1 MRFRSLSLSLLSV
14 LSLSATSPLKP
25 ETPLVAQADALYRSK
40 TPAMPATVAD
50 VLKLHQEGDANLT
63 LGALTGRWMAD
74 RLAQGKI
81 PDEHSLPR
89 MLEGFS
95 WDEAGVL
102 QLHGAGLDT
111 GVLRMLADARPLGLA
126 PEAQERLGKA
136 GVDFRVVTALAR
148 KPVETLPPM
157 KSMADLVMAAMAS
170 DPVLGSAAFKSQ
182 LDDRRKKV
190 EQGMAKRFQEKD
202 FKREIWDRVLETWRS
217 RIQVGSDARNVLAPS
232 GSEIVDAPPAEAPS
246 PMGGM
251 FGAAQVGND
260 LFLKSTPVG
269 AALAVGDVVA
279 VLKARTT
286 ALIRAKEPKDA
297 YAFRL
302 EDVTVFTTRRKPT
315 ELALVRLQDG
325 GEGAP
330 TARLSKGVYFGREF
344 QPADEPVPVDIAQE
358 GEVWTIRPK
367 SRLAPGSYAFL
378 LGGKSLLFLP
388 LVVR

>member
-14 LSLSATSPLKP
+14 LSLPATSPLKP
-25 ETPLVAQADALYRSK
+25 EAPLVAQADALYRAK
-40 TPAMPATVAD
+40 TPTMPATVAD
-50 VLKLHQEGDANLT
+50 ILKLHQEGDANLT
-63 LGALTGRWMAD
+63 LGALTGGWMAD
-74 RLAQGKI
+74 RLAQAKV
-81 PDEHSLPR
+81 PDEYSLPR

-126 PEAQERLGKA
+126 PEAQEQLGKV
-136 GVDFRVVTALAR
+136 GVDPRVVTALAR
-148 KPVETLPPM
+148 KQVGTLPPM
-157 KSMADLVMAAMAS
+157 KSMADLAMAAMAS
-170 DPVLGSAAFKSQ
+170 DPIMGSPAFKSQ
-182 LDDRRKKV
+182 LDDQRKKI
-190 EQGMAKRFQEKD
+190 EQGMAKRFQEGS

-232 GSEIVDAPPAEAPS
+232 GSEIVDAPPPEASS
-246 PMGGM
+246 PMAGM
-251 FGAAQVGND
+251 FGAAQAGND
-260 LFLKSTPVG
+260 MFLKSASMG

-279 VLKARTT
+279 VLRSKTT
-286 ALIRAKEPKDA
+286 ALIRATEPKDA

-302 EDVTVFTTRRKPT
+302 EDAMVFTTRRKPT

-330 TARLSKGVYFGREF
+330 TARLTKGVYFGRDLK
-344 QPADEPVPVDIAQE
+344 PADEPVPVDIAQE
-358 GEVWTIRPK
+358 GEAWTIRPK

-388 LVVR
+388 FVVR

>member
-1 MRFRSLSLSLLSV
+1 MRFCSLSLSLLTV
-14 LSLSATSPLKP
+14 LSLPAATPLKP
-25 ETPLVAQADALYRSK
+25 EAPLVAQAEAFYRSK
-40 TPAMPATVAD
+40 SPAMPVTVAD
-50 VLKLHQEGDANLT
+50 VLKLQEGDANLA

-81 PDEHSLPR
+81 PDEHSLSR

-95 WDEAGVL
+95 WDEAGVA

-111 GVLRMLADARPLGLA
+111 GVLRLLADARPLGLA

-136 GVDFRVVTALAR
+136 GVNSRVVTALAR
-148 KPVETLPPM
+148 QPMGTLPPM
-157 KSMADLVMAAMAS
+157 RSMADLAKAAMVS
-170 DPVLGSAAFKSQ
+170 DPIMGSPAFKSQ
-182 LDDRRKKV
+182 LDDQRKKI
-190 EQGMAKRFQEKD
+190 EQGMAKQFQGSS

-232 GSEIVDAPPAEAPS
+232 GSEIVDAPPPEAPS
-246 PMGGM
+246 PMAGM
-251 FGAAQVGND
+251 FGAAQAGND
-260 LFLKSTPVG
+260 LFLKSAPVG
-269 AALAVGDVVA
+269 AALAVGDVAA
-279 VLKARTT
+279 VLRGRTT

-297 YAFRL
+297 YVFRL
-302 EDVTVFTTRRKPT
+302 EDATVFTTRRKPT

-344 QPADEPVPVDIAQE
+344 QPADEPVAVDIAQE
-358 GEVWTIRPK
+358 GETWAIRPK

-378 LGGKSLLFLP
+378 LGGQSLLFLP
-388 LVVR
+388 FVVR